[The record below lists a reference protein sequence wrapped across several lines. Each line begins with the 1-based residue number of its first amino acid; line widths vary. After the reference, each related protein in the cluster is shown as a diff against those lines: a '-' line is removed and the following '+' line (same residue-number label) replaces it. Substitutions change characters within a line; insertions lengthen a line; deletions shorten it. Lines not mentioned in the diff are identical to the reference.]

1 MLDYNYFFLCDIEK
15 KGKPEEKDVYFYDLS
30 DDTVF
35 VTDDPEIYNN
45 LFTRL
50 GNSKWQCITK
60 IHSKIDVVL
69 SLIQCVMFFIFLFF
83 ITRIRNVNDLELLY
97 LFNWIYILVNYIILC
112 ILCNK
117 ETLKVKNRSEIFHV
131 VKINGNIANQESGT
145 IETYTV
151 REYIKEGFSKHKH
164 NQDYIVYLPTLI
176 ISIVLPFPTF
186 AFFQILGLD
195 SQPHNYLCLLRHLN
209 RIEKTE
215 KE

>member
-69 SLIQCVMFFIFLFF
+69 SLIQCVMFFIFLF
-83 ITRIRNVNDLELLY
+83 LLPG
-97 LFNWIYILVNYIILC
+97 
-112 ILCNK
+112 
-117 ETLKVKNRSEIFHV
+117 SEML
-131 VKINGNIANQESGT
+131 T
-145 IETYTV
+145 I
-151 REYIKEGFSKHKH
+151 
-164 NQDYIVYLPTLI
+164 
-176 ISIVLPFPTF
+176 
-186 AFFQILGLD
+186 
-195 SQPHNYLCLLRHLN
+195 
-209 RIEKTE
+209 
-215 KE
+215 